1 MRSDQRNWIVAAAG
15 FGVALLLIVA
25 MTVVSELDGFAGIGR
40 QIFFLAALA
49 ATVAAEVWGFIALER
64 ILPARRSRGKDSE
77 ESEAD

>member
-1 MRSDQRNWIVAAAG
+1 MQSDQRNWIVAAAC

-49 ATVAAEVWGFIALER
+49 ATVAAEVW
-64 ILPARRSRGKDSE
+64 ILPCVSVSGTR
-77 ESEAD
+77 